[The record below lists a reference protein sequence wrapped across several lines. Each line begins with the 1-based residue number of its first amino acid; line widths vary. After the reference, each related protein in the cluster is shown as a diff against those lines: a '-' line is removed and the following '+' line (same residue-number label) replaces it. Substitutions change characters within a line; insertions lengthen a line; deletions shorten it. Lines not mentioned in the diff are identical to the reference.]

1 MSDYKN
7 TEEGKN
13 VARKYADILNSSR
26 PEPSYKHPR
35 MTLSNRAKIFS
46 PFAAL
51 RDYEEEI
58 AAEGQDHLRV
68 AKIELSEEDQG
79 TLSDKL
85 LQVRKGMTITVR
97 FFEAENT
104 GLSISGTPAG
114 TDAPLGCY
122 RTITGAV
129 DRIDPVYR
137 ELQIRS
143 DDKNVLGKELP
154 WELSLRQSRNK
165 TFSKGL
171 LRKPVFFHSRL
182 DSIVNTKILFV

>member
-1 MSDYKN
+1 MTNFKN
-7 TEEGKN
+7 TPEGVTVRK
-13 VARKYADILNSSR
+13 KYADILPLSR

-35 MTLSNRAKIFS
+35 MSKLNRAKIFS

-51 RDYEEEI
+51 RGYEEEI

-68 AKIELSEEDQG
+68 KKIELSEEDQE

-85 LQVRKGMTITVR
+85 LQVKKGMTITVC

-104 GLSISGTPAG
+104 GPAVSGTPAG
-114 TDAPLGCY
+114 TDVPLGCY
-122 RTITGAV
+122 RAITGAV

-143 DDKNVLGKELP
+143 DNKNVLGKELP
-154 WELSLRQSRNK
+154 LTIRFDDILELFGDGIVDIDEYL
-165 TFSKGL
+165 GIEP
-171 LRKPVFFHSRL
+171 PVEQ
-182 DSIVNTKILFV
+182 D

>member
-51 RDYEEEI
+51 RGYEEEI

-104 GLSISGTPAG
+104 GLSISGTPG
-114 TDAPLGCY
+114 
-122 RTITGAV
+122 
-129 DRIDPVYR
+129 
-137 ELQIRS
+137 S
-143 DDKNVLGKELP
+143 
-154 WELSLRQSRNK
+154 S
-165 TFSKGL
+165 GL
-171 LRKPVFFHSRL
+171 LPDDHWRC
-182 DSIVNTKILFV
+182 

>member
-35 MTLSNRAKIFS
+35 MTLSNRAKS
-46 PFAAL
+46 LSQLAAL
-51 RDYEEEI
+51 RGYEEEM

-114 TDAPLGCY
+114 TDAP
-122 RTITGAV
+122 
-129 DRIDPVYR
+129 
-137 ELQIRS
+137 
-143 DDKNVLGKELP
+143 
-154 WELSLRQSRNK
+154 
-165 TFSKGL
+165 
-171 LRKPVFFHSRL
+171 
-182 DSIVNTKILFV
+182 